1 LIWQACLRN
10 TAAATNVL
18 NCKKLEVL
26 ISLAT
31 DLRVSWRAMR
41 RNPGFS
47 LIAIATL
54 AFGIGANTA
63 IFTVVDAILLRPLG
77 YGDESRLFVIHEV
90 VPKFGLNAPMVPVNA
105 MHFLEWRKRVAAF
118 EQIAMIGGIGRN
130 LTGTGDPERLAG
142 ARVSPMLFAMLAART
157 QLGRTFLEEEDQP
170 GRDNVVLLS
179 DKLWR
184 RRFASDRNIIGR
196 KILLDGLPYEVVGV
210 LSPSFHFPRL
220 NQLYAM
226 KVSEDQPEFWK
237 PFAVKPDELEPL
249 GDFNYISIARL
260 RPGVSRMQAL
270 AQLNATQADLAR
282 QAPEKIELFAA
293 LVPLQ
298 DQITSRSRSGL
309 QLMLLAVGTVLL
321 IGCVN
326 IANLLLGRATSRKQ
340 ELSIRSALG
349 AGVRQLLQQ
358 MLAESFLLAAIG
370 GALGVLVA
378 YAGLQLILSRAPLDL
393 PRLDEIHLDG
403 RVLLFTLAISTVAG
417 LICAILPAWRF
428 ARSQPLLAMKA
439 GSRTTEGRSA
449 GRLRAVLMRSLV
461 NLFEVDKG
469 FAAER
474 VLTANLNLPDA
485 RYREE
490 ADRSRFVKS
499 LLDSVRVLPGVV
511 SAGSSNMLPLS
522 GEGGNNLISL
532 EGTTVPF
539 PERPLADIRGVNAEY
554 FQTLGIPLREGRL
567 FADSDGEHKL
577 AVVSSLAAERLW
589 PGENPIGRRFKI
601 GDPDGPFFE
610 VAGVVGDVRGVG
622 LDRTPS
628 LTIYTPYWQRRTWY
642 GPALAVKTAVDPL
655 SMSSAIRS
663 AIHRL
668 DAELPVPRFETME
681 QVVDASIAQRR
692 FQMNLLLVFAL
703 TALLLASLGIYGV
716 VSYSVVLRTN
726 EMGIR
731 MAIGAQSSDIR
742 RMILRQAMTPVAI
755 GAGIGLG
762 VSLVIARLFAGLLY
776 GVAPADG
783 MTIGG
788 VVVILGGVA
797 AVASLIPARRA
808 SRVNPVTALHY
819 E

>member
-1 LIWQACLRN
+1 
-10 TAAATNVL
+10 
-18 NCKKLEVL
+18 
-26 ISLAT
+26 
-31 DLRVSWRAMR
+31 MR

-47 LIAIATL
+47 VVAIATL
-54 AFGIGANTA
+54 AFAIGANTA
-63 IFTVVDAILLRPLG
+63 IFSVVDAILLRPLG
-77 YGDESRLFVIHEV
+77 YGDESRLFVVHEV
-90 VPKFGLNAPMVPVNA
+90 VPKFSNLAPLVPVNA

-130 LTGTGDPERLAG
+130 LTGTGEPERLAG
-142 ARVSPMLFAMLAART
+142 ARVSPGLFPMLGART

-184 RRFASDRNIIGR
+184 NRFASDRNVVGR

-226 KVSEDQPEFWK
+226 KISDDQPEFWK
-237 PFAVKPDELEPL
+237 PFAIKPDELEPL
-249 GDFNYISIARL
+249 GDFNYICIARL
-260 RPGVSRMQAL
+260 RAGVSRSQAL
-270 AQLNATQADLAR
+270 AQLNTAQADLAR

-298 DQITSRSRSGL
+298 EQITSRSRRGL
-309 QLMLLAVGTVLL
+309 QLMLLAVGAVLL

-378 YAGLQLILSRAPLDL
+378 YAGLRLILARAPLDL

-403 RVLLFTLAISTVAG
+403 RVLLFTLAISTLAG
-417 LICAILPAWRF
+417 LICGILPAWRF
-428 ARSQPLLAMKA
+428 ARSQPLLAMKS

-449 GRLRAVLMRSLV
+449 GKLRAVLIGVEVGLSTVCLIAGGLLLRSLV

-474 VLTANLNLPDA
+474 VLTVNLNLPDT
-485 RYREE
+485 RYREQ

-499 LLDSVRVLPGVV
+499 LLDSVQGLPGVV
-511 SAGSSNMLPLS
+511 SAGTSNMLPLS

-532 EGTTVPF
+532 EGTTLPF
-539 PERPLADIRGVNAEY
+539 PERPLADIRGVNSEY

-577 AVVSSLAAERLW
+577 AVVSSLTAERLW

-610 VAGVVGDVRGVG
+610 VAGMVGDVRGVG
-622 LDRTPS
+622 LDRSPS
-628 LTIYTPYWQRRTWY
+628 LTIYVPYWQRRTWY

-655 SMSSAIRS
+655 SMSSAIRG
-663 AIHRL
+663 AIRRL

-681 QVVDASIAQRR
+681 QVVDESVAQRR
-692 FQMNLLLVFAL
+692 FQMNLLLLFAL

-716 VSYSVVLRTN
+716 VSYSVTLRTN
-726 EMGIR
+726 EMGVR
-731 MAIGAQSSDIR
+731 MAIGARASDILK
-742 RMILRQAMTPVAI
+742 MILRQAMTPVAS
-755 GAGIGLG
+755 GACAGLVVALIVG
-762 VSLVIARLFAGLLY
+762 RLFAGLLY
-776 GVAPADG
+776 GVAPADAV
-783 MTIGG
+783 TIGS
-788 VVVILGGVA
+788 VLLILG
-797 AVASLIPARRA
+797 AVGSGASLIPALRA
-808 SRVNPVTALHY
+808 SRVNPVTALRY